1 MLESFDR
8 VYGGVFNSE
17 SISSTWVGFRAMS
30 KDRVPIVGAVP
41 DQEFFVE
48 EYADIKHGRKNKS
61 YRPAEY
67 LDGLY
72 ISAAHGSRGFTS
84 SFLSAEIIAAQ
95 ITGEPAPVSKRILD
109 YLQPSRFIVNDLK
122 RR

>member
-1 MLESFDR
+1 MFEALDKIYPDMFDDKD
-8 VYGGVFNSE
+8 YCGA
-17 SISSTWVGFRAMS
+17 WLGFRAVS

-41 DQEFFVE
+41 DVFYFNE
-48 EYADIKHGRKNKS
+48 EYADICHGSITNV
-61 YRPAEY
+61 YQPASY

-84 SFLSAEIIAAQ
+84 SFLAAEIIASQ
-95 ITGEPAPVSKRILD
+95 IAGEPAPVNKKILD
-109 YLQPSRFIVNDLK
+109 YLSASRFIVNDLK